1 MVNATALVN
10 FGNGTGLEIGDWTYS
25 TYARS
30 APNYLPLN
38 NATTTYL
45 QASYPALSALLSDN
59 YKLRLLSNATVT
71 FPSAIQWYS
80 VAYGGGVWVSGAYT
94 SGVTARSTDNA
105 ATWSAGGTIAAGAAR
120 GLAYGAGLFFATSG
134 GTNHASS
141 PDGVTWTARTTPVS
155 VTGVAFGG
163 GIFAAVGVNVAC
175 SSTDGI
181 TWTTRTIPV
190 GNWDTITY
198 GGGLF
203 VAIDRSGGA
212 GVTTVVTSPDGINWT
227 SRSLPNAVVCYSITY
242 GNGIFLLL
250 PYNAATTVYTSP
262 DGITWTYRTSTYHG
276 VQNFVTFGNGVFG
289 AYASNAIYISTD
301 GITWA
306 GTTAASPFTGSGAIG
321 YGTGGVFVAV
331 NNANNVNNLRFSA
344 EVSTTVFTLPVV
356 TPVTGT
362 LTYVRAT

>member
-25 TYARS
+25 TYLRS

-38 NATTTYL
+38 NASTSYL
-45 QASYPALSALLSDN
+45 QASYPALVALLPTQF
-59 YKLRLLSNATVT
+59 KMFLTSNTTVT
-71 FPSAIQWYS
+71 FPAAVQWYT
-80 VAYGGGVWVSGAYT
+80 VAYGGGVWVAGSYT
-94 SGVTARSTDNA
+94 TGDTARSTNNA
-105 ATWSAGGTIAAGAAR
+105 ATWSAGGANIGSSR
-120 GLAYGAGLFFATSG
+120 GMAYGAGLFFSTSG
-134 GTNHASS
+134 GTSHSSS
-141 PDGVTWTARTTPVS
+141 PDGVTWTTRTTPVS

-163 GIFAAVGVNVAC
+163 GIFAAVGSNAAC

-181 TWTTRTIPV
+181 TWTTRTIPT
-190 GNWDTITY
+190 GDWGAITY

-203 VAIDRSGGA
+203 VAIDRTGGA

-242 GNGIFLLL
+242 GNGIFLLI
-250 PYNAATTVYTSP
+250 PSTSTTVYTSP
-262 DGITWTYRTSTYHG
+262 DGITWTNRTSTNHG
-276 VQNFVTFGNGVFG
+276 NSAYVTFGDGVFG
-289 AYASNAIYISTD
+289 AYASSTLYISTD

-306 GTTAASPFTGSGAIG
+306 LTSASPFTGSGNIG

-331 NNANNVNNLRFSA
+331 NNANNVTNLRFIA
-344 EVSTTVFTLPVV
+344 AISTTNFYLPVV

-362 LTYVRAT
+362 FTYIRAT

>member
-25 TYARS
+25 TYLRS

-38 NATTTYL
+38 NASTTYL
-45 QASYPALSALLSDN
+45 QASYPALSALLPNN
-59 YKLRLLSNATVT
+59 YKLQLLSNATVT
-71 FPSAIQWYS
+71 FPAAVQWYS
-80 VAYGGGVWVSGAYT
+80 IAYGAGTWVAGSYT
-94 SGVTARSTDNA
+94 TSNTARSTDNG
-105 ATWSAGGTIAAGAAR
+105 ATWSAGGANVGAAR
-120 GLAYGAGLFFATSG
+120 GLAYGAGLFFGTTG
-134 GTNHASS
+134 GTNHSSS
-141 PDGVTWTARTTPVS
+141 PDGVTWTTRTTPVS
-155 VTGVAFGG
+155 VTGVAYGG
-163 GIFAAVGVNVAC
+163 GIFAAVGTNTAA

-181 TWTTRTIPV
+181 TWTTRTIPA
-190 GNWDTITY
+190 GAWDTITY

-212 GVTTVVTSPDGINWT
+212 GVNIVVTSPDGINWT
-227 SRSLPNAVVCYSITY
+227 SRSLPNSVVCYSITY

-262 DGITWTYRTSTYHG
+262 DGITWTNRTSTYHG
-276 VQNFVTFGNGVFG
+276 VQNFVTFGNGVFA
-289 AYASNAIYISTD
+289 AYATSTIYISTD
-301 GITWA
+301 GTTWYSA
-306 GTTAASPFTGSGAIG
+306 TAASPFTGTGAIG

-331 NNANNVNNLRFSA
+331 NNANNVTNLRFSA

-362 LTYVRAT
+362 FTYIRAT